1 MIISYGPGWL
11 PEVVIVFELDLGEV
25 EQFYL
30 VGVVDYVFVVEQRA
44 LCSLRRLHVFA
55 PQQFGRSK
63 LAFLRRNVFP
73 NSFNKVLVRNIK
85 S

>member
-44 LCSLRRLHVFA
+44 L
-55 PQQFGRSK
+55 
-63 LAFLRRNVFP
+63 
-73 NSFNKVLVRNIK
+73 
-85 S
+85 